1 MNDSDKMR
9 AEFEVL
15 CDSKNYSTEKDAFGN
30 YWLPE
35 IDGFWVMFQLGY
47 AAGQKAEREEVNCK
61 TEKLLAEFRIFIE
74 EVERTGIYYDNAI
87 VGTALANAWRVFDD
101 IAARIR
107 GKPEGER

>member
-1 MNDSDKMR
+1 VSDTDKMR
-9 AEFEVL
+9 TEFEAAANAYNYLTVR
-15 CDSKNYSTEKDAFGN
+15 CTNGDYTDSETRSAWNFYQ
-30 YWLPE
+30 
-35 IDGFWVMFQLGY
+35 IGY
-47 AAGQKAEREEVNCK
+47 AVGRKAEREEVDCK

-107 GKPEGER
+107 GKPEGGR